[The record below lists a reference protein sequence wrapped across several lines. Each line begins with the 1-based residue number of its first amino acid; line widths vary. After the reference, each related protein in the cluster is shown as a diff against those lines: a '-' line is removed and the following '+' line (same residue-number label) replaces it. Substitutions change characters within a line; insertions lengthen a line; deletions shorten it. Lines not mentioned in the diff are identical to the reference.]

1 LIHAE
6 FIVDSSPRVPILG
19 VNSTHLETSFF
30 QANHHKGQRLP
41 IVLRLLAEGSVVV
54 LVLALGWWGM
64 ATLGSS
70 TLASQSE
77 TLTAK
82 EPPIYVAGCP
92 VVDALQQSAVK
103 GEAGER
109 RGCTEEGSSHPTTS
123 RRPRGGLVEDAH
135 AADR

>member
-6 FIVDSSPRVPILG
+6 FIADSSPGVPLLG
-19 VNSTHLETSFF
+19 VNSTHLETSSF

-41 IVLRLLAEGSVVV
+41 IVLRLLAESSVVV
-54 LVLALGWWGM
+54 LVLASGWWGM
-64 ATLGSS
+64 TTLVSDS
-70 TLASQSE
+70 LQE
-77 TLTAK
+77 MR
-82 EPPIYVAGCP
+82 EPIYVAGCP

>member
-1 LIHAE
+1 MQN
-6 FIVDSSPRVPILG
+6 SSPVPLLG
-19 VNSTHLETSFF
+19 VNSTHLETSSC

-70 TLASQSE
+70 TLASHSE
-77 TLTAK
+77 TLAAM

-109 RGCTEEGSSHPTTS
+109 R
-123 RRPRGGLVEDAH
+123 
-135 AADR
+135 

>member
-1 LIHAE
+1 LLHAE
-6 FIVDSSPRVPILG
+6 FIADSSPCVPLLG
-19 VNSTHLETSFF
+19 VNSTHLETSSF
-30 QANHHKGQRLP
+30 QENHHKGQRLP

-70 TLASQSE
+70 TLASHSE
-77 TLTAK
+77 TLAAM

-92 VVDALQQSAVK
+92 VVDTLQESSVK
-103 GEAGER
+103 GEAAEG
-109 RGCTEEGSSHPTTS
+109 RGCTEEGSSHPITS
-123 RRPRGGLVEDAH
+123 RQPRGGLIEDAD